1 MQSSPQ
7 PTPAKPPLCAML
19 ATIKQSSRRCPSAS
33 PQTQQISN
41 PTAICHRRALPPKL
55 RAWTIVW
62 KISRSLT
69 GLPLF
74 TSSKR
79 PLSRWLPS
87 SPTAKP
93 PTLLSN
99 LAPESPRLVVCSKC
113 SEQLVVPTCAIDK
126 PLDTQSSGTL
136 WQRSTVPT
144 LAKIKSWISPWP
156 PHICWATKRQSR
168 HSTIRSASVCSQK
181 SQRTPPCD

>member
-7 PTPAKPPLCAML
+7 PTPAKPLWCAKL
-19 ATIKQSSRRCPSAS
+19 ATIKTSSRRWPSAS
-33 PQTQQISN
+33 PQTQKISN

-55 RAWTIVW
+55 VACNIAS
-62 KISRSLT
+62 KISRSMT
-69 GLPLF
+69 GLPPF

-79 PLSRWLPS
+79 SSLIWPPS

-126 PLDTQSSGTL
+126 PLETQSSGTL
-136 WQRSTVPT
+136 WQRSTVPR
-144 LAKIKSWISPWP
+144 LAQIKSWISPWP
-156 PHICWATKRQSR
+156 PHYCWATKHQSR